1 MNQGE
6 LIPKPR
12 RHWRMKQAPK
22 NEVRRERDVA
32 RAELAF
38 HLTPTWWRWW
48 HRAYARVVET
58 DPETAAAMPSMENL
72 TDGT

>member
-1 MNQGE
+1 MTQPD

-22 NEVRRERDVA
+22 DEVRRERDVA

-38 HLTPTWWRWW
+38 HLTPTWWQWW

-58 DPETAAAMPSMENL
+58 DPETAAAQMVVEPL
-72 TDGT
+72 L